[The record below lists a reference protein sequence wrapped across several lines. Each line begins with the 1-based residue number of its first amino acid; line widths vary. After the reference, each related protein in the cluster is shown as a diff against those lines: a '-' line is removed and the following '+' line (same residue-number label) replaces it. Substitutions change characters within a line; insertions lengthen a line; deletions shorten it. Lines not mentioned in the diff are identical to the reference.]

1 MTKLEYDSLQMAL
14 SALLDKERIYRKR
27 ISGSEQDGYKMGVRA
42 CKSALSNFNPNGKDK
57 RAPEEQAL
65 FQLSNGRYIMDE
77 AQSRVMFQIKEAQPE
92 HSHPI
97 SGTGY
102 SWDESGMAEL
112 FSECYKNDTRY
123 CPEAKSW
130 FTYSEGAWRKD
141 TGKDQRILPPDA
153 SLLR

>member
-1 MTKLEYDSLQMAL
+1 MA
-14 SALLDKERIYRKR
+14 DEITT
-27 ISGSEQDGYKMGVRA
+27 V
-42 CKSALSNFNPNGKDK
+42 
-57 RAPEEQAL
+57 PEEQAL

-130 FTYSEGAWRKD
+130 FTYKDGAWRKD
-141 TGKDQRILPPDA
+141 TG
-153 SLLR
+153 SLLVAEKIKEFCRLMALYLSLIHI

>member
-1 MTKLEYDSLQMAL
+1 MADEIMT
-14 SALLDKERIYRKR
+14 
-27 ISGSEQDGYKMGVRA
+27 
-42 CKSALSNFNPNGKDK
+42 
-57 RAPEEQAL
+57 APEEQAL

-123 CPEAKSW
+123 CPEDIPLCPCQKQRC
-130 FTYSEGAWRKD
+130 AWWDEDSQDCAAVVLARAMKKRK
-141 TGKDQRILPPDA
+141 
-153 SLLR
+153 